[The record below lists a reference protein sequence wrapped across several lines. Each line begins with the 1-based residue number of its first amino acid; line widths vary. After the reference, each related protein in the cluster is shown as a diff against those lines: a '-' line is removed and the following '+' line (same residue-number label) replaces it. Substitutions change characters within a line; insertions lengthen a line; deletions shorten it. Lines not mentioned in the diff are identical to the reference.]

1 MNDQRKTRGRS
12 SGGMG
17 GTVFIVTL
25 ILFILK
31 LAGPLDHMKWYWV
44 FSPVWISAGLGLLF
58 LIIIG
63 FILFGAIIGFIGAG
77 SAAVVGIKS
86 WFGKQ
91 EQKESIDVESSS
103 DDNPD

>member
-1 MNDQRKTRGRS
+1 LNDERKTRGRS

-25 ILFILK
+25 ILIILRATNK
-31 LAGPLDHMKWYWV
+31 INIKWYWV

-58 LIIIG
+58 LIVIG
-63 FILFGAIIGFIGAG
+63 FILFGAIIGIIGAG

-103 DDNPD
+103 DDTPD

>member
-1 MNDQRKTRGRS
+1 MNDEKRSRGRS

-25 ILFILK
+25 ILIILK
-31 LAGPLDHMKWYWV
+31 ATGKIGIKWYWV

-63 FILFGAIIGFIGAG
+63 FILLGAVIGILGAG

-91 EQKESIDVESSS
+91 EQKETFDVESSS
-103 DDNPD
+103 EDSPD